1 MNTGHIVMTRRVPRR
16 QRGMTIIEILVVVAI
31 IAMLA
36 SMGMVQILR
45 ARIVTHE
52 QLAISTMRHLSK
64 VCYFYYLIHAQF
76 PDTLNDLGV
85 VGGQPAFV
93 DPSLIGDGAAFD
105 KQGYVFTFDSAS
117 PWTAFTIL
125 GNPKA
130 HGSTGVRHFLM
141 DQTYAVYATEE
152 NRNATTA
159 DAQVP

>member
-1 MNTGHIVMTRRVPRR
+1 
-16 QRGMTIIEILVVVAI
+16 MTIIEILVVVAI

-52 QLAISTMRHLSK
+52 QLAISTIRHLSK
-64 VCYFYYLIHAQF
+64 ACYFYYLIHAQF

-93 DPSLIGDGAAFD
+93 DASLIGDGAAFD

-130 HGSTGVRHFLM
+130 HGSKIGRAHV
-141 DQTYAVYATEE
+141 
-152 NRNATTA
+152 
-159 DAQVP
+159 